1 MKQVFILVG
10 VLLIAFKSHSQIRI
24 GVDTTRKP
32 MGHSLKSHSKKYHAT
47 TPTNDS
53 KQDKYKMPIK
63 KTSGSMPN
71 VSIDTT
77 MKMPNGIK

>member
-1 MKQVFILVG
+1 
-10 VLLIAFKSHSQIRI
+10 
-24 GVDTTRKP
+24 